1 MLSFDKYTNPLDDK
15 KEAVVTTPFLEM
27 KLLTTEK
34 ITTSDKMYKRAE
46 KITTSEWVVKV
57 TDEVQNCTEKIT
69 KNNKVEKGTEKLKDM
84 KEAVVTMRGKDSDQL
99 EGRYKGSTG

>member
-1 MLSFDKYTNPLDDK
+1 MSSFDKYTNLLDDK

-46 KITTSEWVVKV
+46 TICYIFRLSSLNHP
-57 TDEVQNCTEKIT
+57 TDP
-69 KNNKVEKGTEKLKDM
+69 LD
-84 KEAVVTMRGKDSDQL
+84 
-99 EGRYKGSTG
+99 